1 MRLSSLCTIA
11 LLTAFAAARPVAA
24 QQVDLYV
31 SYLPGDLDTHYPIVG
46 GGLGVRKF
54 IDLSRVYLGVRG
66 GIGYAREEHLGPG
79 RGSLGLDFTLA
90 PHHEFTAALP
100 YIGAGVS
107 INVSGG
113 QQSQFSGFRSGLD
126 AIAGLDVNAFHS
138 DRIGLKLEERYG
150 RIQGMKASP
159 TTRAG
164 FVLGL

>member
-1 MRLSSLCTIA
+1 MSWRVA
-11 LLTAFAAARPVAA
+11 LLAIFAVARPAA
-24 QQVDLYV
+24 GQQVDLHV

-54 IDLSRVYLGVRG
+54 IDLSNVYLGVRG
-66 GIGYAREEHLGPG
+66 GINYAREEHLGPG

-90 PHHEFTAALP
+90 PHHEFTVALP

-113 QQSQFSGFRSGLD
+113 RQGQFSGFRTGVD
-126 AIAGLDVNAFHS
+126 AIAGVDLNVFHS
-138 DRIGLKLEERYG
+138 DRLGLKLEQRYG
-150 RIQGMKASP
+150 RIQGMTASP